1 MPIPDMLI
9 AFGVFG
15 ETLNLNAQENPIKY
29 KYFVIIAAI
38 LTITWS
44 VGWLGYWWT
53 TRTTT
58 KINCTTFSAPFIK
71 CIDYEF

>member
-15 ETLNLNAQENPIKY
+15 ETLNLNAQENSIKY

-38 LTITWS
+38 LLS
-44 VGWLGYWWT
+44 LGVLGGWVIGGQQELQQ
-53 TRTTT
+53 R
-58 KINCTTFSAPFIK
+58 
-71 CIDYEF
+71 

>member
-1 MPIPDMLI
+1 MYKSYSEKTNYFMPIPDMLI

-38 LTITWS
+38 LLS
-44 VGWLGYWWT
+44 LGVLGGWVIGGQQELQQ
-53 TRTTT
+53 R
-58 KINCTTFSAPFIK
+58 
-71 CIDYEF
+71 